1 MKYTKKK
8 NQPTMPCEFFYSA
21 SFYSTMIDSN
31 ISKINVIQSYLMYQE
46 LTERHCNT
54 EQQHINISLFKYT
67 HSMKLLASNKSK
79 LEFFFYTEVIN

>member
-1 MKYTKKK
+1 MKYTKK
-8 NQPTMPCEFFYSA
+8 NPNPQCHASSFYSA

-54 EQQHINISLFKYT
+54 VQQHINISLLKYT
-67 HSMKLLASNKSK
+67 LHEIISK
-79 LEFFFYTEVIN
+79 